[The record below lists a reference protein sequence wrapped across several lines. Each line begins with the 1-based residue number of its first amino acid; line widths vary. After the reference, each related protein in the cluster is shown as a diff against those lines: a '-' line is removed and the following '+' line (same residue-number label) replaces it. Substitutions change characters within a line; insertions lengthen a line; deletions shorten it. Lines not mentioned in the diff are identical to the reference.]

1 MQYLAIAGGGAIGAL
16 LRYFLINGTN
26 SLLGR
31 GFPYGTLL
39 VNVSGSFLIGLISI
53 MLLEKG
59 HYSPDW
65 RGFLVVGILGSFTTF
80 STFSMESYILLT
92 TGDVLKGIMNISAN
106 VGVCLLAVVIGA
118 HVARNIWL

>member
-16 LRYFLINGTN
+16 LRYLLMNGTH

-39 VNVSGSFLIGLISI
+39 VNASGSFLIGFISI

-65 RGFLVVGILGSFTTF
+65 RGFLIVGILGSFTTF
-80 STFSMESYILLT
+80 STFSMESYVLFT
-92 TGDVLKGIMNISAN
+92 TGEVLKGILNISAN
-106 VGVCLLAVVIGA
+106 LGVCLLAVVIGV
-118 HVARNIWL
+118 HLARNIWL